1 MKKIFLAMATIMIC
15 AANCLAQDIDKVF
28 DKFSETPGVKVINVD
43 KQLLKQGFKL
53 GDSGDGK
60 SGVINIGGGK
70 EGADLDNARVL
81 MAESADADL
90 RNRLGRMVKE
100 TELDKNGYEQLV
112 NTNGE
117 DQKVSV
123 YGLPDDEL
131 FKSLVVFVDA
141 KDALVL
147 VKVDG
152 KIDIRKFLGGK

>member
-15 AANCLAQDIDKVF
+15 AANSMAQDLDEVF
-28 DKFSETPGVKVINVD
+28 DKFSETPGVKVINVG

-123 YGLPDDEL
+123 YGLPDGEL